1 MLNDLIRILAAALC
15 SEEKKV
21 KIHVTP
27 DDALI
32 AAPATLLRL
41 TAYGEVSR
49 AGEAV
54 INPVARVPDHR
65 IPLIYGELP
74 REVFFLYAGMLAKLN
89 LVMQVSRVAE
99 GVSPE
104 ELENM
109 RRAMDG
115 VLIILERERG
125 IQMCAFSMREAPD
138 PALVPHPA
146 FTAGAMLGAVLG
158 LRETTFPAHQVNES
172 EPVKCAVAA
181 INEFGGQT
189 VTNPDGSITVRMLRR
204 ERFDLKTGKRI
215 RKKKQP

>member
-21 KIHVTP
+21 KIQVTP

-32 AAPATLLRL
+32 TAPATLLRL

-99 GVSPE
+99 GVYAQSDG
-104 ELENM
+104 
-109 RRAMDG
+109 RRAD
-115 VLIILERERG
+115 
-125 IQMCAFSMREAPD
+125 
-138 PALVPHPA
+138 H
-146 FTAGAMLGAVLG
+146 T
-158 LRETTFPAHQVNES
+158 
-172 EPVKCAVAA
+172 
-181 INEFGGQT
+181 
-189 VTNPDGSITVRMLRR
+189 
-204 ERFDLKTGKRI
+204 
-215 RKKKQP
+215 